1 MWKKKIG
8 CSPHAKL
15 SVTVQFTIYLWW
27 RARRTYMHACMIA
40 RSLVSAITQRSWVDA
55 LCSFPCVH
63 YIFRP
68 LRLQGYSC
76 DGWLFSLI
84 AIFPRQSSSPRIT
97 TPTKLSPL
105 QRVARELRSLEIER
119 LLHRLFFT
127 HGNSM
132 FTDRNGIFFS
142 SSSFYGSIAYKAKI
156 VNNFDKF

>member
-97 TPTKLSPL
+97 TPTTKLSPL
-105 QRVARELRSLEIER
+105 QRVARELRSLEIDFCTVYFLPNEIR
-119 LLHRLFFT
+119 CLRIETEYFFLLLLF
-127 HGNSM
+127 M
-132 FTDRNGIFFS
+132 E
-142 SSSFYGSIAYKAKI
+142 A
-156 VNNFDKF
+156 